1 MNGSCCSNNIS
12 DIHLTMV
19 IINNTNLFQ
28 SPLAEHPRACLHLD
42 MFQTVPDTSSYVKV
56 RHQRL
61 FQQVMWEEP
70 QRSSSFEKLNF
81 NSSIIWEH

>member
-1 MNGSCCSNNIS
+1 
-12 DIHLTMV
+12 MV

-61 FQQVMWEEP
+61 FHQVMWAEP
-70 QRSSSFEKLNF
+70 RPSSYFEKLHFNNSTIYANF
-81 NSSIIWEH
+81 YT